1 MHYIRYV
8 LKNDFKMQPER
19 LMKYQPWIEPA
30 IDKKELT
37 GRPYQFLR
45 ENWTEKVT
53 SNKTE

>member
-1 MHYIRYV
+1 
-8 LKNDFKMQPER
+8 MQPER